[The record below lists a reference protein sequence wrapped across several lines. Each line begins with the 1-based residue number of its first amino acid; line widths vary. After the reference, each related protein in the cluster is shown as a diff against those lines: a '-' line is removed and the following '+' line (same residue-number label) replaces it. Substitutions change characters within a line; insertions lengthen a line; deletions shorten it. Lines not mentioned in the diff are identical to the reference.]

1 VLRLERVGVHDSCFD
16 LGGRSLLAARLLA
29 DVQVTFN
36 QEIPIRTV
44 FSTPTLDT
52 MAGEIE
58 RRIDKR

>member
-1 VLRLERVGVHDSCFD
+1 MHDSCFD